1 MKLNIKAM
9 RSVIMKRISKDIWA
23 VFKLLY
29 QNKGRFS
36 INALLLQLIMIFIS
50 STYLILLFNMMLKVA
65 GQSQLTINNWTEI
78 VSHPASVI
86 LLIIFI
92 LSVAFLIYVEF
103 SLLVYMIYAGFDR
116 QIITFK
122 SILKCLC
129 KCA

>member
-1 MKLNIKAM
+1 
-9 RSVIMKRISKDIWA
+9 MKRISKDIWA

-65 GQSQLTINNWTEI
+65 GQSQLTINNWMEI

-103 SLLVYMIYAGFDR
+103 SLLVYMVYAGFDR

-122 SILKCLC
+122 SILKMPL
-129 KCA
+129 

>member
-65 GQSQLTINNWTEI
+65 GQSQLTINNWMEI
-78 VSHPASVI
+78 ISHPASVI

-103 SLLVYMIYAGFDR
+103 FIVSLYG
-116 QIITFK
+116 
-122 SILKCLC
+122 LC
-129 KCA
+129 RL

>member
-1 MKLNIKAM
+1 
-9 RSVIMKRISKDIWA
+9 
-23 VFKLLY
+23 Y

-103 SLLVYMIYAGFDR
+103 SLLVYMVYAGFDL

-122 SILKCLC
+122 SIFKN
-129 KCA
+129 AFVNVR

>member
-1 MKLNIKAM
+1 
-9 RSVIMKRISKDIWA
+9 MKRISKDIWA

-103 SLLVYMIYAGFDR
+103 SLKSTPSFYIDNFVLY
-116 QIITFK
+116 IIIIKVVCSCYQNRYDK
-122 SILKCLC
+122 SLL
-129 KCA
+129 